1 LSDVG
6 DVSGVDDV
14 NAVADVGDVGSVSD
28 VPDVAE
34 VRDVPTPLRVV
45 RVDDVVFDFS
55 TNTAGVVLREAE
67 GSRRALTIPVA
78 VADATSIY
86 QAWHRVVGR
95 RPTTSELVTFILQET
110 HVDVIAARIT
120 RVESGVFFAELDL
133 MTPRGRRVFDCRPSD
148 ALIITLRQ
156 VVVAPVL
163 VSEEVLAD
171 S

>member
-1 LSDVG
+1 MSDVG
-6 DVSGVDDV
+6 DMGDV
-14 NAVADVGDVGSVSD
+14 NAVDDVGDEGRVSD
-28 VPDVAE
+28 VSDVVEVPDVA
-34 VRDVPTPLRVV
+34 TPLRVV

-120 RVESGVFFAELDL
+120 KVEAGVFFAELDL

-163 VSEEVLAD
+163 VSEEVLAN